1 MVKPWRT
8 RILGMCSASAVACAV
23 GILPATLTETG
34 HQGPTAQAAES
45 TQWTNPSARDGH
57 SKNDIDVS
65 IFQINPTIATIDG
78 HVAFTVKLT
87 NSTSSTLD
95 SITYSLSRSDAV
107 VDTASARL
115 RLADNKDVFN
125 HDLINGSVDHDQAN
139 DSQSTGS
146 TSARES
152 GKKSTSAKNSKST
165 AASSDNSSVTL
176 KPGESTI
183 LTFDLPITDG
193 NGKAT
198 PLGITGPGTYPIVIS
213 AQAGSYEGS
222 SRFLLPVRDKANS
235 DTDNKPATENQPV
248 PLTFLWPLASRSA
261 IVPGETGEAPDS
273 APLLLSDETLAH
285 ELARGGRLDGLLS
298 AYANAANKNSGL
310 KEASCLAIDPDLLTT
325 VERMTHGYSVTKE
338 RPSAVSETTRLRDS
352 WGSSQGTTT
361 RDGKGTDDAERWL
374 KKLKD
379 TASGGCVVSLPT
391 SGANLNAVA
400 ATKDPWLAAQT
411 LSTGDTTIQAILGT
425 STLSNIAIPGAGYLN
440 QDAIPSLA
448 NAYTNGEP
456 VDLNSQFE
464 EGVTNTDKSA
474 DAPTTEEPQVNPV
487 TLTSDDASSNTV
499 RPASWPPQDPHLTTL
514 VADNSLST
522 SPDSD
527 NGDKSGTAPSDGSS
541 SDNANSAGRD
551 SASRSRD
558 DGSAAPD
565 QSGWGNKLID
575 VGHGVTAIPFNA
587 DVGATLAATGGTP
600 ETAAYATPLTRY
612 HETLD
617 SSHARMQDAIAV
629 MWQTIQSRT
638 PVLATPPA
646 QWTASSDDATAFL
659 DAVAAIIG
667 GGDATPT
674 ALSAITSQTPHSTG
688 SVNRPYDDPGAV
700 NSDDIHR
707 VAAQA
712 SSITRLTTMMSNDD
726 RIELTRFNFT
736 APLRTDLLRALTDDG
751 RRSEKK
757 YDTVTQY
764 SDTLLDKSQ
773 AMLHNL
779 LTSVKLVPPG
789 NVYTRTS
796 DSSPILI
803 VARNGLP
810 LPVKASLQW
819 QGPSNVQL
827 AELKQTL
834 PARGSV
840 TLQVHADIAAR
851 SKQTKLKL
859 WLAGDHNQALSEP
872 TTVAIQS
879 APGISWK
886 GVLTV
891 SGILVTIAGIGLIL
905 RERRTRM

>member
-1 MVKPWRT
+1 MVKPWST
-8 RILGMCSASAVACAV
+8 RILGMCSTGAVACAV

-57 SKNDIDVS
+57 TKNDIDVS
-65 IFQINPTIATIDG
+65 ISQINPTIATIDG

-87 NSTSSTLD
+87 NSTSRTLD
-95 SITYSLSRSDAV
+95 SITYSLTRSDAV

-139 DSQSTGS
+139 DSQSTQS

-152 GKKSTSAKNSKST
+152 GKKSESAKNSKST
-165 AASSDNSSVTL
+165 ASSNDNSAVTL
-176 KPGESTI
+176 KPGESTT
-183 LTFDLPITDG
+183 LTFDLPVTEG

-198 PLGITGPGTYPIVIS
+198 PLGISDPGTYAIVIS

-222 SRFLLPVRDKANS
+222 SRFLLPVRDKTKA
-235 DTDNKPATENQPV
+235 DTDNKPTTENQPV

-298 AYANAANKNSGL
+298 AYANAASKNHGI

-325 VERMTHGYSVTKE
+325 VERMTHGYSVTNE

-352 WGSSQGTTT
+352 WGSSNGTKT
-361 RDGKGTDDAERWL
+361 RDGKGTGDAERWL

-379 TASGGCVVSLPT
+379 TASGGCVVSLPAA
-391 SGANLNAVA
+391 GANLSAIA

-411 LSTGDTTIQAILGT
+411 LSTGDATIQAILGT

-464 EGVTNTDKSA
+464 QGAANTDKS
-474 DAPTTEEPQVNPV
+474 DGSSNTEEPQANPV
-487 TLTSDDASSNTV
+487 TLTSDDASANTV
-499 RPASWPPQDPHLTTL
+499 RPASWPPQDPHVTTL

-522 SPDSD
+522 SPAPDD
-527 NGDKSGTAPSDGSS
+527 GDKSDTAPDRSS
-541 SDNANSAGRD
+541 SSNKADSAGEG
-551 SASRSRD
+551 SGARSRD
-558 DGSAAPD
+558 DHSPAQD
-565 QSGWGNKLID
+565 QSTWGNKLVD
-575 VGHGVTAIPFNA
+575 VGHGVSAIPFNA
-587 DVGATLAATGGTP
+587 DVGATLAATGSTP
-600 ETAAYATPLTRY
+600 ETAAYSTPLTRY

-638 PVLATPPA
+638 PILATPPA
-646 QWTASSDDATAFL
+646 QWTASREDATAFL
-659 DAVAAIIG
+659 DAVSALL

-674 ALSAITSQTPHSTG
+674 TLSAITSQTPHSTG
-688 SVNRPYDDPGAV
+688 SVNRPYDDPGVV

-707 VAAQA
+707 VAMQA

-736 APLRTDLLRALTDDG
+736 SPLRADLLRALTDDG

-773 AMLHNL
+773 AMLRNL

-819 QGPSNVQL
+819 QGPANVQL
-827 AELKQTL
+827 DELKQTL

-891 SGILVTIAGIGLIL
+891 GGILITIAGIGLIL

>member
-23 GILPATLTETG
+23 GLLPATLTETG
-34 HQGPTAQAAES
+34 HQGPTARAAES

-65 IFQINPTIATIDG
+65 ISQINPTIATIDG

-125 HDLINGSVDHDQAN
+125 HNLINGSVDHDQAN

-152 GKKSTSAKNSKST
+152 GKKSTSAKSSRT
-165 AASSDNSSVTL
+165 TASSGDNSAVTL
-176 KPGESTI
+176 KPGESTT
-183 LTFDLPITDG
+183 LTFDLPITEG

-198 PLGITGPGTYPIVIS
+198 PLGITDPGTYPIVIS
-213 AQAGSYEGS
+213 AQSGSYEGS
-222 SRFLLPVRDKANS
+222 SRFLLPVRDKAKS
-235 DTDNKPATENQPV
+235 DSDNKQASENQPV

-298 AYANAANKNSGL
+298 AYANAASKNNGI
-310 KEASCLAIDPDLLTT
+310 KEASCLAIDPDLLIT
-325 VERMTHGYSVTKE
+325 VERMTHGYSVTNE

-352 WGSSQGTTT
+352 WGSSKGTKT
-361 RDGKGTDDAERWL
+361 RDGKGTGDAERWL

-411 LSTGDTTIQAILGT
+411 LSTGDTNIQAILGT
-425 STLSNIAIPGAGYLN
+425 STLSNITIPGVGYLN

-456 VDLNSQFE
+456 IDLNSQFE
-464 EGVTNTDKSA
+464 GGVANTDKSA
-474 DAPTTEEPQVNPV
+474 GTPTSEEPQINPV
-487 TLTSDDASSNTV
+487 TLTSDEASTNTV
-499 RPASWPPQDPHLTTL
+499 RPASWPPRDPHVTTL

-522 SPDSD
+522 STETDK
-527 NGDKSGTAPSDGSS
+527 GDKSDTTAGDGSS
-541 SDNANSAGRD
+541 SDKDDSAGGD
-551 SASRSRD
+551 SAARSRD
-558 DGSAAPD
+558 DDSATHD
-565 QSGWGNKLID
+565 QSAWENKLVD

-600 ETAAYATPLTRY
+600 ETAAYSTPLTRY

-646 QWTASSDDATAFL
+646 QWTAGSEDATAFL
-659 DAVAAIIG
+659 DAVGTLLG
-667 GGDATPT
+667 GEATPT

-688 SVNRPYDDPGAV
+688 SVNRPYEDPGTV
-700 NSDDIHR
+700 SSDDVHR
-707 VAAQA
+707 VATQA

-736 APLRTDLLRALTDDG
+736 APLRTDLLRALTDEG

-827 AELKQTL
+827 DELKQTL

-840 TLQVHADIAAR
+840 TLQVHTDIAAR

-891 SGILVTIAGIGLIL
+891 GGILVTIAGIGLIL